1 LIFSNAIS
9 FAKVGVA
16 KDDSRCVSVGKMN
29 EQPSIGMKITCVIFL
44 LDCAYNLCAPGD
56 LLESGEQVSL
66 PLRSTVM
73 NSVQTQGTALVT
85 GASAGIGAVYAE
97 RLAKRGFDLLLVAR
111 DEQRLEAAAS
121 MLRAEHG
128 VQVEVL
134 KADLTQKDDVLK
146 LEQRL
151 RSDSSIS
158 LLLNNAGV
166 AADGLLANSD
176 MDQMEKLIQLNVTTV
191 TRLASA
197 AAAAFAKAG
206 RGSIINIASVVAL
219 FPERFN
225 ATYSASKAYVLS
237 LTQSLNAELD
247 GTGVK
252 VQAVLPGVT
261 RTEIWE
267 RSGIDASQ
275 IPAEM
280 VMEAGEM
287 VDAALSGL
295 DQGELITIPSLPN
308 ASDWDDFVKA
318 RLVMAPNLSK
328 STAATRYK

>member
-1 LIFSNAIS
+1 
-9 FAKVGVA
+9 
-16 KDDSRCVSVGKMN
+16 
-29 EQPSIGMKITCVIFL
+29 
-44 LDCAYNLCAPGD
+44 
-56 LLESGEQVSL
+56 
-66 PLRSTVM
+66 M
-73 NSVQTQGTALVT
+73 NSPKSQGTALVT
-85 GASAGIGAVYAE
+85 GASSGIGAVYAE
-97 RLAKRGFDLLLVAR
+97 RLAARGFDLLLVAR
-111 DEQRLEAAAS
+111 DQDRLESAAS
-121 MLRAEHG
+121 KLRDAYG

-134 KADLTQKDDVLK
+134 KADLTQKDEVLK

-158 LLLNNAGV
+158 LLVNNAGV
-166 AADGLLANSD
+166 AVNGLLANAD
-176 MDQMEKLIQLNVTTV
+176 PEVLEQLIQLNVTTL
-191 TRLASA
+191 TRLA
-197 AAAAFAKAG
+197 AAAASAFTRAG
-206 RGSIINIASVVAL
+206 RGTIINIASVVAL

-237 LTQSLNAELD
+237 LTQSLNTELE

-267 RSGIDASQ
+267 RSGFDASG

-295 DQGELITIPSLPN
+295 DQGELVTIPSLPD
-308 ASDWDDFVKA
+308 AGEWQAFVAA
-318 RLVMAPNLSK
+318 RHVMAPNLSH
-328 STAATRYK
+328 SSAASRYK

>member
-1 LIFSNAIS
+1 
-9 FAKVGVA
+9 
-16 KDDSRCVSVGKMN
+16 M
-29 EQPSIGMKITCVIFL
+29 T
-44 LDCAYNLCAPGD
+44 
-56 LLESGEQVSL
+56 
-66 PLRSTVM
+66 STQ
-73 NSVQTQGTALVT
+73 SQGTALVT
-85 GASAGIGAVYAE
+85 GASSGIGAVYAQ
-97 RLAKRGFDLLLVAR
+97 RLAARGFDLLLVAR
-111 DEQRLEAAAS
+111 DLQRLEEAACQ
-121 MLRAEHG
+121 LRAEHG

-134 KADLTQKDDVLK
+134 KADLTQKEDVLK

-158 LLLNNAGV
+158 LVLNNAGV
-166 AADGLLANSD
+166 AADGLLANAD
-176 MDQMEKLIQLNVTTV
+176 TDHLERLIQLNVTTV

-197 AAAAFAKAG
+197 AAASFAKAG
-206 RGSIINIASVVAL
+206 RGTIINIASVVAL

-267 RSGIDASQ
+267 RSGIDATQ
-275 IPAEM
+275 IPADR

-308 ASDWDDFVKA
+308 LSEWESYVAA
-318 RLVMAPNLSK
+318 RHAMAPNLSR
-328 STAATRYK
+328 SQAAARYK

>member
-1 LIFSNAIS
+1 
-9 FAKVGVA
+9 
-16 KDDSRCVSVGKMN
+16 
-29 EQPSIGMKITCVIFL
+29 
-44 LDCAYNLCAPGD
+44 
-56 LLESGEQVSL
+56 
-66 PLRSTVM
+66 M
-73 NSVQTQGTALVT
+73 NSVQSQGTALVT
-85 GASAGIGAVYAE
+85 GASSGIGAIYAQ
-97 RLAKRGFDLLLVAR
+97 RLAARGFDLLLVAR
-111 DEQRLEAAAS
+111 DQQRLEEAAS
-121 MLRAEHG
+121 KLSAEHG

-146 LEQRL
+146 IEQRL

-166 AADGLLANSD
+166 AADGLLGNAD
-176 MDQMEKLIQLNVTTV
+176 TDQLDQMIQLNVTAV
-191 TRLASA
+191 TRLAA
-197 AAAAFAKAG
+197 AAAASFAKAG
-206 RGSIINIASVVAL
+206 RGTIINIASVVAL

-252 VQAVLPGVT
+252 IQAVLPGVT

-275 IPAEM
+275 IPADM

-295 DQGELITIPSLPN
+295 DQGELITIPSLPD
-308 ASDWDDFVKA
+308 AADWDAFVAA
-318 RLVMAPNLSK
+318 RHVLAPNLSK
-328 STAATRYK
+328 SKAAARYK

>member
-1 LIFSNAIS
+1 
-9 FAKVGVA
+9 
-16 KDDSRCVSVGKMN
+16 M
-29 EQPSIGMKITCVIFL
+29 
-44 LDCAYNLCAPGD
+44 
-56 LLESGEQVSL
+56 ESAQS
-66 PLRSTVM
+66 
-73 NSVQTQGTALVT
+73 QGTALVT
-85 GASAGIGAVYAE
+85 GASSGIGAIYAE
-97 RLAKRGFDLLLVAR
+97 RLAARGFDLLLVAR
-111 DEQRLEAAAS
+111 DQGRLEAAADK
-121 MLRAEHG
+121 LRKQHG
-128 VQVEVL
+128 VMVEVL
-134 KADLTQKDDVLK
+134 KADLTQKDAVLK

-151 RSDSSIS
+151 RIDSSIT

-176 MDQMEKLIQLNVTTV
+176 MEQLERLIQLNITTV
-191 TRLASA
+191 TRLAA
-197 AAAAFAKAG
+197 AAAASFAKAG
-206 RGSIINIASVVAL
+206 RGIIINIASVVAL

-237 LTQSLNAELD
+237 LTQSLDAELQ

-287 VDAALSGL
+287 VDAALAGL
-295 DQGELITIPSLPN
+295 DQGELVTIPSLPE
-308 ASDWDDFVKA
+308 ADEWHAFVAA
-318 RLVMAPNLSK
+318 RHVMAPNLSR
-328 STAATRYK
+328 STAAKRYK

>member
-1 LIFSNAIS
+1 
-9 FAKVGVA
+9 
-16 KDDSRCVSVGKMN
+16 
-29 EQPSIGMKITCVIFL
+29 
-44 LDCAYNLCAPGD
+44 
-56 LLESGEQVSL
+56 
-66 PLRSTVM
+66 M
-73 NSVQTQGTALVT
+73 NSPKSQGTALVT
-85 GASAGIGAVYAE
+85 GASSGIGAVYAE
-97 RLAKRGFDLLLVAR
+97 RLAARGFDLLLVAR
-111 DEQRLEAAAS
+111 DKERLESAAS
-121 MLRAEHG
+121 KLRDVHG

-134 KADLTQKDDVLK
+134 KADLTKKDDVIK

-158 LLLNNAGV
+158 LLVNNAGV
-166 AADGLLANSD
+166 AVNGLLANAD
-176 MDQMEKLIQLNVTTV
+176 PDELEKLIQLNVTTL

-197 AAAAFAKAG
+197 AAAAFTSAG
-206 RGSIINIASVVAL
+206 RGTIINIASVVAL

-237 LTQSLNAELD
+237 LSQTLNAELE

-267 RSGIDASQ
+267 RSGLDATN

-295 DQGELITIPSLPN
+295 DQGELVTIPSLPD
-308 ASDWDDFVKA
+308 AGEWQAFVAA
-318 RLVMAPNLSK
+318 RHVMAPNLSH
-328 STAATRYK
+328 SSAASRYK

>member
-1 LIFSNAIS
+1 
-9 FAKVGVA
+9 
-16 KDDSRCVSVGKMN
+16 M
-29 EQPSIGMKITCVIFL
+29 T
-44 LDCAYNLCAPGD
+44 
-56 LLESGEQVSL
+56 
-66 PLRSTVM
+66 STQ
-73 NSVQTQGTALVT
+73 SQGTALVT
-85 GASAGIGAVYAE
+85 GASSGIGAVYAQ
-97 RLAKRGFDLLLVAR
+97 RLAARGFDLLLVAR
-111 DEQRLEAAAS
+111 DLQRLEDAAS
-121 MLRAEHG
+121 QLRAEHG

-134 KADLTQKDDVLK
+134 KADLTQKEDVLK

-151 RSDSSIS
+151 RSDSSIN

-166 AADGLLANSD
+166 AADGLLANAD
-176 MDQMEKLIQLNVTTV
+176 TDQLERLIQLNVTTV

-197 AAAAFAKAG
+197 AAASFAKAG
-206 RGSIINIASVVAL
+206 RGTIINIASVVAL

-267 RSGIDASQ
+267 RSGIDATQ
-275 IPAEM
+275 IPADM
-280 VMEAGEM
+280 VMKAGEM

-308 ASDWDDFVKA
+308 LSEWESYVAA
-318 RLVMAPNLSK
+318 RHAMAPNLSR
-328 STAATRYK
+328 SQAAARYK

>member
-1 LIFSNAIS
+1 MTSI
-9 FAKVGVA
+9 
-16 KDDSRCVSVGKMN
+16 
-29 EQPSIGMKITCVIFL
+29 QP
-44 LDCAYNLCAPGD
+44 
-56 LLESGEQVSL
+56 
-66 PLRSTVM
+66 
-73 NSVQTQGTALVT
+73 QGTALVT
-85 GASAGIGAVYAE
+85 GASSGIGAVYAQ
-97 RLAKRGFDLLLVAR
+97 RLAARGFDLLLVAR
-111 DEQRLEAAAS
+111 DQERLEAAAS
-121 MLRAEHG
+121 ALRDAHG
-128 VQVEVL
+128 VQVEVS

-158 LLLNNAGV
+158 LLLNNAGI
-166 AADGLLANSD
+166 AADGLLANAD
-176 MDQMEKLIQLNVTTV
+176 LDQLERMIQLNITAV

-197 AAAAFAKAG
+197 AAASFAKAG
-206 RGSIINIASVVAL
+206 RGTIINIASVVAL

-275 IPAEM
+275 IPEDM

-287 VDAALSGL
+287 VDAALAGL
-295 DQGELITIPSLPN
+295 DQGELVTIPSLPD
-308 ASDWDDFVKA
+308 AGDWDAFVAA

-328 STAATRYK
+328 SKAAARYK

>member
-1 LIFSNAIS
+1 
-9 FAKVGVA
+9 
-16 KDDSRCVSVGKMN
+16 
-29 EQPSIGMKITCVIFL
+29 
-44 LDCAYNLCAPGD
+44 
-56 LLESGEQVSL
+56 
-66 PLRSTVM
+66 M
-73 NSVQTQGTALVT
+73 NSVQSQGTALVT
-85 GASAGIGAVYAE
+85 GASSGIGAIYAQ
-97 RLAKRGFDLLLVAR
+97 RLAARGFDLLLVAR
-111 DEQRLEAAAS
+111 DQQRLEEAAS
-121 MLRAEHG
+121 KLSAEHG

-146 LEQRL
+146 IEQRL

-166 AADGLLANSD
+166 AADGLLGNAD
-176 MDQMEKLIQLNVTTV
+176 TDQLDQLIQLNVTAV
-191 TRLASA
+191 TRLAA
-197 AAAAFAKAG
+197 AAAASFAKAG
-206 RGSIINIASVVAL
+206 RGTIINIASVVAL

-287 VDAALSGL
+287 VDAALAGL
-295 DQGELITIPSLPN
+295 DQGELVTIPSLPN
-308 ASDWDDFVKA
+308 AGDWDAFVAA

-328 STAATRYK
+328 SKAAARYK

>member
-1 LIFSNAIS
+1 
-9 FAKVGVA
+9 
-16 KDDSRCVSVGKMN
+16 
-29 EQPSIGMKITCVIFL
+29 
-44 LDCAYNLCAPGD
+44 
-56 LLESGEQVSL
+56 
-66 PLRSTVM
+66 M
-73 NSVQTQGTALVT
+73 NSVQSPGTALVT
-85 GASAGIGAVYAE
+85 GASSGIGAIYAE
-97 RLAKRGFDLLLVAR
+97 RLAARGFDLLLVAR
-111 DEQRLEAAAS
+111 DQERLDAAAS
-121 MLRAEHG
+121 KLRTEHG

-146 LEQRL
+146 IEQRL

-166 AADGLLANSD
+166 AADGLLANAD
-176 MDQMEKLIQLNVTTV
+176 MDQLERLIQLNVTTV

-197 AAAAFAKAG
+197 AAASFAKAG
-206 RGSIINIASVVAL
+206 RGTIINIASVVAL

-267 RSGIDASQ
+267 RSGIDATQ
-275 IPAEM
+275 IPADM

-295 DQGELITIPSLPN
+295 DQGELVTIPSLPD
-308 ASDWDDFVKA
+308 AADWDAFVAA
-318 RLVMAPNLSK
+318 RHVLAPNLSK
-328 STAATRYK
+328 SKAAARYT

>member
-1 LIFSNAIS
+1 MNP
-9 FAKVGVA
+9 AK
-16 KDDSRCVSVGKMN
+16 S
-29 EQPSIGMKITCVIFL
+29 
-44 LDCAYNLCAPGD
+44 
-56 LLESGEQVSL
+56 
-66 PLRSTVM
+66 
-73 NSVQTQGTALVT
+73 QGTALVT
-85 GASAGIGAVYAE
+85 GASSGIGAVYAQ
-97 RLAKRGFDLLLVAR
+97 RLASRGFNLLLVAR
-111 DEQRLEAAAS
+111 DQQRLDEAAS
-121 MLRAEHG
+121 KLHAEHG
-128 VQVEVL
+128 IQVEVL

-151 RSDSSIS
+151 RTDSSIS
-158 LLLNNAGV
+158 LLVNNAGM
-166 AADGLLANSD
+166 AADGLLANAD
-176 MDQMEKLIQLNVTTV
+176 TDQLERMIQLNITAV

-197 AAAAFAKAG
+197 AAAGFAKAG
-206 RGSIINIASVVAL
+206 RGTIINIGSVVAL

-237 LTQSLNAELD
+237 LSQSLNAELQ

-275 IPAEM
+275 IPADM

-295 DQGELITIPSLPN
+295 DQGELVTIPSLPD
-308 ASDWDDFVKA
+308 AADWDAFVAA
-318 RLVMAPNLSK
+318 RHVMAPNLSK
-328 STAATRYK
+328 SKAATRYK

>member
-1 LIFSNAIS
+1 
-9 FAKVGVA
+9 
-16 KDDSRCVSVGKMN
+16 M
-29 EQPSIGMKITCVIFL
+29 T
-44 LDCAYNLCAPGD
+44 
-56 LLESGEQVSL
+56 
-66 PLRSTVM
+66 STQ
-73 NSVQTQGTALVT
+73 SQGTALVT
-85 GASAGIGAVYAE
+85 GASSGIGAIYAE
-97 RLAKRGFDLLLVAR
+97 RLAARGFDLLLVAR

-121 MLRAEHG
+121 KLRTEHG

-146 LEQRL
+146 IEQRL

-166 AADGLLANSD
+166 ASDGLLANAD
-176 MDQMEKLIQLNVTTV
+176 MEQLEKLIQLNVTTV

-197 AAAAFAKAG
+197 AAASFAKAG

-328 STAATRYK
+328 STAAARYK

>member
-1 LIFSNAIS
+1 
-9 FAKVGVA
+9 
-16 KDDSRCVSVGKMN
+16 
-29 EQPSIGMKITCVIFL
+29 
-44 LDCAYNLCAPGD
+44 
-56 LLESGEQVSL
+56 
-66 PLRSTVM
+66 M
-73 NSVQTQGTALVT
+73 NSPKAQGTALVT
-85 GASAGIGAVYAE
+85 GASSGIGAIYAE
-97 RLAKRGFDLLLVAR
+97 RLAARGFDLLLVAR
-111 DEQRLEAAAS
+111 DQKRLDAAATR
-121 MLRAEHG
+121 LLTEHG
-128 VQVEVL
+128 IQVEVL

-146 LEQRL
+146 VEQRL

-176 MDQMEKLIQLNVTTV
+176 MDQLERLIQLNITAV
-191 TRLASA
+191 TRLAA
-197 AAAAFAKAG
+197 AAAASFSKAG
-206 RGSIINIASVVAL
+206 RGTIINIASVVAL

-267 RSGIDASQ
+267 RSGIDATQ
-275 IPAEM
+275 IPADM

-295 DQGELITIPSLPN
+295 DQGELITIPSLPD
-308 ASDWDDFVKA
+308 AGDWEAFVAA
-318 RLVMAPNLSK
+318 RHVMAPNLSK
-328 STAATRYK
+328 SKAATRYK

>member
-1 LIFSNAIS
+1 
-9 FAKVGVA
+9 
-16 KDDSRCVSVGKMN
+16 
-29 EQPSIGMKITCVIFL
+29 
-44 LDCAYNLCAPGD
+44 
-56 LLESGEQVSL
+56 
-66 PLRSTVM
+66 M
-73 NSVQTQGTALVT
+73 NSVQVQGTALVT
-85 GASAGIGAVYAE
+85 GASSGIGAIYAE
-97 RLAKRGFDLLLVAR
+97 RLAARGFDLLLVAR
-111 DEQRLEAAAS
+111 DEPRLEAAAS
-121 MLRAEHG
+121 KLRAEHG
-128 VQVEVL
+128 IQVEVL

-166 AADGLLANSD
+166 ASDGLLANAD
-176 MDQMEKLIQLNVTTV
+176 LDQLERLIQLNVTTV
-191 TRLASA
+191 TRLASSA
-197 AAAAFAKAG
+197 AASFAKAG
-206 RGSIINIASVVAL
+206 RGTIINIASVVAL

-275 IPAEM
+275 IPDDM
-280 VMEAGEM
+280 VMDAGDM
-287 VDAALSGL
+287 VDAALAGL
-295 DQGELITIPSLPN
+295 DQGELITIPSLPD
-308 ASDWDDFVKA
+308 ASEWHAFVAA
-318 RLVMAPNLSK
+318 RHVMAPNLSK
-328 STAATRYK
+328 SKAAARYK

>member
-1 LIFSNAIS
+1 
-9 FAKVGVA
+9 
-16 KDDSRCVSVGKMN
+16 M
-29 EQPSIGMKITCVIFL
+29 T
-44 LDCAYNLCAPGD
+44 
-56 LLESGEQVSL
+56 
-66 PLRSTVM
+66 STQ
-73 NSVQTQGTALVT
+73 SQGTALVT
-85 GASAGIGAVYAE
+85 GASSGIGAIYAE
-97 RLAKRGFDLLLVAR
+97 RLAARGFDLLLVAR
-111 DEQRLEAAAS
+111 DERRLEAAATK
-121 MLRAEHG
+121 LRAEHD

-146 LEQRL
+146 IEQRL

-166 AADGLLANSD
+166 AADGLLANAD
-176 MDQMEKLIQLNVTTV
+176 MEQLENLIQLNVTTV

-197 AAAAFAKAG
+197 AAASFAKAG

-247 GTGVK
+247 GSGVK

-275 IPAEM
+275 IPADM

-308 ASDWDDFVKA
+308 ASEWDDFVRA

-328 STAATRYK
+328 STAAARYK

>member
-1 LIFSNAIS
+1 
-9 FAKVGVA
+9 
-16 KDDSRCVSVGKMN
+16 
-29 EQPSIGMKITCVIFL
+29 
-44 LDCAYNLCAPGD
+44 
-56 LLESGEQVSL
+56 
-66 PLRSTVM
+66 M
-73 NSVQTQGTALVT
+73 NSVQSQGTALVT
-85 GASAGIGAVYAE
+85 GASSGIGAIYAQ
-97 RLAKRGFDLLLVAR
+97 RLAARGFDLLLVAR
-111 DEQRLEAAAS
+111 DQQRLEEAAS
-121 MLRAEHG
+121 KLSAEHG

-146 LEQRL
+146 IEQRL

-166 AADGLLANSD
+166 AADGLLGNAD
-176 MDQMEKLIQLNVTTV
+176 TDQLDQLIQLNVTAV
-191 TRLASA
+191 TRLAA
-197 AAAAFAKAG
+197 AAAASFAKAG
-206 RGSIINIASVVAL
+206 RGTIINIASVVAL

-252 VQAVLPGVT
+252 IQAVMPGVT

-275 IPAEM
+275 IPADM
-280 VMEAGEM
+280 VMDAGEM

-295 DQGELITIPSLPN
+295 DQGELITIPSLPD
-308 ASDWDDFVKA
+308 AADWDAFVAA
-318 RLVMAPNLSK
+318 RHVLAPNLSK
-328 STAATRYK
+328 SKAAARYK

>member
-1 LIFSNAIS
+1 
-9 FAKVGVA
+9 
-16 KDDSRCVSVGKMN
+16 M
-29 EQPSIGMKITCVIFL
+29 T
-44 LDCAYNLCAPGD
+44 
-56 LLESGEQVSL
+56 
-66 PLRSTVM
+66 STQ
-73 NSVQTQGTALVT
+73 SQGTALVT
-85 GASAGIGAVYAE
+85 GASSGIGAVYAQ
-97 RLAKRGFDLLLVAR
+97 RLAARGFDLLLVAR
-111 DEQRLEAAAS
+111 DLQRLEEAAS
-121 MLRAEHG
+121 KLRDEYG

-166 AADGLLANSD
+166 AAEGLLANAD
-176 MDQMEKLIQLNVTTV
+176 TDQLERMIQLNVTAV

-197 AAAAFAKAG
+197 AAASFAKAG
-206 RGSIINIASVVAL
+206 RGTIINIASVVAL

-267 RSGIDASQ
+267 RSGIDATQ

-287 VDAALSGL
+287 VDASLSGL
-295 DQGELITIPSLPN
+295 DQGELVTIPSLPDAAEWN
-308 ASDWDDFVKA
+308 AFVAA

-328 STAATRYK
+328 SQAAARYK

>member
-1 LIFSNAIS
+1 
-9 FAKVGVA
+9 
-16 KDDSRCVSVGKMN
+16 MT
-29 EQPSIGMKITCVIFL
+29 SIQ
-44 LDCAYNLCAPGD
+44 
-56 LLESGEQVSL
+56 S
-66 PLRSTVM
+66 
-73 NSVQTQGTALVT
+73 QGTALVT
-85 GASAGIGAVYAE
+85 GASSGIGAVYAQ
-97 RLAKRGFDLLLVAR
+97 RLAARGFDLLLVAR
-111 DEQRLEAAAS
+111 DQGRLEAAAS
-121 MLRAEHG
+121 ALRDVHG

-158 LLLNNAGV
+158 LLLNNAGI
-166 AADGLLANSD
+166 AADGLLANAD
-176 MDQMEKLIQLNVTTV
+176 LDQMERMIQLNITAV

-197 AAAAFAKAG
+197 AAASFAKAG
-206 RGSIINIASVVAL
+206 RGTIINIASVVAL

-275 IPAEM
+275 IPEDM

-287 VDAALSGL
+287 VDAALAGL
-295 DQGELITIPSLPN
+295 DQGELVTIPSLPD
-308 ASDWDDFVKA
+308 AGDWDEFVAA

-328 STAATRYK
+328 SKAAARYK

>member
-1 LIFSNAIS
+1 MNP
-9 FAKVGVA
+9 AK
-16 KDDSRCVSVGKMN
+16 S
-29 EQPSIGMKITCVIFL
+29 
-44 LDCAYNLCAPGD
+44 
-56 LLESGEQVSL
+56 
-66 PLRSTVM
+66 
-73 NSVQTQGTALVT
+73 QGTALIT
-85 GASAGIGAVYAE
+85 GASSGIGAVYAQ
-97 RLAKRGFDLLLVAR
+97 RLASRGFNLLLVAR
-111 DEQRLEAAAS
+111 DQQRLDEAATK
-121 MLRAEHG
+121 LHAEHG
-128 VQVEVL
+128 IQVEVL

-151 RSDSSIS
+151 RTDSSIS
-158 LLLNNAGV
+158 LLVNNAGM
-166 AADGLLANSD
+166 AADGLLANAD
-176 MDQMEKLIQLNVTTV
+176 TDQLERMIQLNITAV

-197 AAAAFAKAG
+197 AAAGFAKAG
-206 RGSIINIASVVAL
+206 RGTIINIGSVVAL

-237 LTQSLNAELD
+237 LSQSLNAELQ

-275 IPAEM
+275 IPADM

-295 DQGELITIPSLPN
+295 DQGELVTIPSLPD
-308 ASDWDDFVKA
+308 AADWDAFVAA
-318 RLVMAPNLSK
+318 RHVMAPNLSK
-328 STAATRYK
+328 SKAATRYK

>member
-1 LIFSNAIS
+1 
-9 FAKVGVA
+9 
-16 KDDSRCVSVGKMN
+16 
-29 EQPSIGMKITCVIFL
+29 
-44 LDCAYNLCAPGD
+44 
-56 LLESGEQVSL
+56 
-66 PLRSTVM
+66 M

-85 GASAGIGAVYAE
+85 GASSGIGAIYAE
-97 RLAKRGFDLLLVAR
+97 RLAARGFDLLLVAR
-111 DEQRLEAAAS
+111 DQPRLEAAAS
-121 MLRAEHG
+121 RLRDAHG
-128 VQVEVL
+128 IKVEVL
-134 KADLTQKDDVLK
+134 KADLTLKGDVIK

-151 RSDSSIS
+151 RTDSSIA

-166 AADGLLANSD
+166 AADGLLANAD
-176 MDQMEKLIQLNVTTV
+176 MDQLERLIQLNITTV

-197 AAAAFAKAG
+197 AAASFSKAG
-206 RGSIINIASVVAL
+206 RGTIINIASVVAL

-237 LTQSLNAELD
+237 LTQSLDAELQ

-267 RSGIDASQ
+267 RSGIDASH

-287 VDAALSGL
+287 VDASLSGL
-295 DQGELITIPSLPN
+295 DQGELITIPSLPDAGEW
-308 ASDWDDFVKA
+308 ASFVAA
-318 RLVMAPNLSK
+318 RHVMAPNLSK
-328 STAATRYK
+328 DKAAARYK

>member
-1 LIFSNAIS
+1 
-9 FAKVGVA
+9 
-16 KDDSRCVSVGKMN
+16 
-29 EQPSIGMKITCVIFL
+29 
-44 LDCAYNLCAPGD
+44 
-56 LLESGEQVSL
+56 
-66 PLRSTVM
+66 M

-85 GASAGIGAVYAE
+85 GASSGIGAIYAE
-97 RLAKRGFDLLLVAR
+97 RLAARGFDLLLVAR
-111 DEQRLEAAAS
+111 DEERLQAAAS
-121 MLRAEHG
+121 KLRAEHG

-166 AADGLLANSD
+166 AAEGLLANSD

-206 RGSIINIASVVAL
+206 RGTIINIASVVAL

-267 RSGIDASQ
+267 RSGIDATQ
-275 IPAEM
+275 IPADM

-308 ASDWDDFVKA
+308 ASEWDDFVKA